1 MLFLLFHLDEDRYVL
16 DARQVIE
23 VLPLIRILPVPQ
35 APREVAGLFNYR
47 GTFVPAVDLSEVLL
61 GRPSRQRLHTRLI
74 VVSYPVEGGAT
85 ELLGLIAERV
95 TETLNLES
103 ENFSAS
109 GLTLPHLGAVA
120 TYGERLTQ
128 RIEVGQLLPASVRN
142 LLFQQ
147 STDCDVSQR
156 L

>member
-1 MLFLLFHLDEDRYVL
+1 MLFLLFHLNEDRYVL

-47 GTFVPAVDLSEVLL
+47 GTFVPAVDLSQVML

-74 VVSYPVEGGAT
+74 VVSHADEGGAT
-85 ELLGLIAERV
+85 QLLGLIAERV
-95 TETLNLES
+95 TETLNLAKDD
-103 ENFSAS
+103 FSAS
-109 GLTLPHLGAVA
+109 GLTLPHLGLVA
-120 TYGERLTQ
+120 TEGERLTQ
-128 RIEVGQLLPASVRN
+128 RVEVGQLLPASLRN

-147 STDCDVSQR
+147 STVLDVSQ
-156 L
+156 